1 MASFWRFLLLVVVA
15 PFFGIFAATLLT
27 WAWGISFQSDYGAV
41 AWSIYAG
48 FIGIFSF
55 IIWRLAKPRETWDKS
70 VSPLRQ
76 QEATDWFIRE
86 VKKDENEK

>member
-1 MASFWRFLLLVVVA
+1 MVVVA
-15 PFFGIFAATLLT
+15 PFFGIFLATLLT

-48 FIGIFSF
+48 FIGVVSF
-55 IIWRLAKPRETWDKS
+55 IIWKLAKPRETWDKS
-70 VSPLRQ
+70 VSPVRQ

-86 VKKDENEK
+86 VKKDENEKQK